1 MNIQTMIPRSLKN
14 TLAVLAVAAMTST
27 IAAGQ
32 TADNAAPPTPV
43 AVVTN
48 YPIPPGLDRARIV
61 AGMEKLAPKYQ
72 ALPGLIRKYFT
83 ISKDQKFVGGIYLW
97 KSRSLAEAYYNDA
110 WRANVVKKY
119 GSVEI
124 TYFDVPIAIEGPE
137 SPRH

>member
-1 MNIQTMIPRSLKN
+1 MNIHAMIPKFLKN
-14 TLAVLAVAAMTST
+14 MMAALAVAAMTST

-32 TADNAAPPTPV
+32 TVDNAASSPQV
-43 AVVTN
+43 AVVVKI
-48 YPIPPGLDRARIV
+48 PIPAGLDRARLV
-61 AGMEKLAPKYQ
+61 AGMEKSVPKYQ

-83 ISKDQKFVGGIYLW
+83 ISDDQKFGGIYYW
-97 KSRSLAEAYYNDA
+97 KSRSIAEAYYNDA

-124 TYFDVPIAIEGPE
+124 TYFDVPIAIEGAA